1 MAHTLFQATL
11 DLART
16 IMNVWESTATGGST
30 STVVD
35 SSIFQ
40 ASNYF
45 SDDGKGTLWLKL
57 STVASKVITGH
68 TTTTLTFT
76 PAQAGAVAAGNLYA
90 AAPGTYPKWVL
101 IQAINAAITEIGL
114 LPYQKQVTAVADQES
129 YTSSHDAVFAEHI
142 IGVEIA
148 NDSAAPYSWTHHG
161 RWRQEITGSTPTLTL
176 IFDEGAIPANAYP
189 MQIHYL
195 AAHPE
200 VKLDS
205 DIIHPAIMPERLR
218 WEAAVHAL
226 RWRYQ
231 AVKQD
236 DPTHIA
242 LLNEAQQNVAALRY
256 RYPTNKTRSTRYT
269 RWL

>member
-1 MAHTLFQATL
+1 MSYTLFQATL

-16 IMNVWESTATGGST
+16 LMNVWESAATGGST
-30 STVVD
+30 TTVVD

-40 ASNYF
+40 PSNYF
-45 SDDGKGTLWLKL
+45 SDDGHGTLWLKL
-57 STVASKVITGH
+57 ATAASKVITGH

-90 AAPGTYPKWVL
+90 AAPGTFPKWVL

-129 YTSSHDAVFAEHI
+129 YTSSDDVVFAEHI
-142 IGVEIA
+142 IGVELA
-148 NDSAAPYSWTHHG
+148 NNSAAPYSWTQHG
-161 RWRQEITGSTPTLTL
+161 RWRQEITGSPPALTL
-176 IFDEGAIPANAYP
+176 IFDESAIPANAYP

-195 AAHPE
+195 AAHAE
-200 VKLDS
+200 IKADS
-205 DIIHPAIMPERLR
+205 DTIHTAIAPERLR

-242 LLNEAQQNVAALRY
+242 LLNEAQQQVAIMRLK
-256 RYPTNKTRSTRYT
+256 YPTTKTRSPRYT
-269 RWL
+269 RW